1 MREGETYRPR
11 RVPRSQRCAVRGM
24 EYHVTRW
31 DGDFASPIVLL
42 HGWMDTGATFQFLV
56 DELPTGWSCA
66 APDWRGFG
74 DTSWAPGGY
83 WFPDYYADLDLLLDE
98 LCPGATVT
106 LVGHSMGGNIVLN
119 YAGLRPERVRRVVCV
134 EGFGLARTHPD
145 DAPARQRRWLD
156 ELRAEP
162 EFTVH
167 RTLAALVEQLQ
178 RRNARLDA
186 ARASFIA
193 RSWARQQPDGT
204 WRIRSDPAHKRANP
218 VLYRREES
226 EACWRQITA
235 PVLYVV
241 ATDSPHL
248 AALGDDATVER
259 MSTLVRHLEPCV
271 IPDSGHMI
279 HHDQPAALAAAVVAF
294 LDRT

>member
-1 MREGETYRPR
+1 
-11 RVPRSQRCAVRGM
+11 V
-24 EYHVTRW
+24 
-31 DGDFASPIVLL
+31 SPIVLL

-56 DELPTGWSCA
+56 DELPAGWSCA

-98 LCPGATVT
+98 LCPGEAVT
-106 LVGHSMGGNIVLN
+106 LLGHSMGGNVVLN

-156 ELRAEP
+156 ELREDP
-162 EFTVH
+162 EFAVH
-167 RTLAALVEQLQ
+167 GTLDALVAQLR
-178 RRNARLDA
+178 RRNPRLDA
-186 ARASFIA
+186 ARAGFIA
-193 RSWARQQPDGT
+193 KCWARQQPDGT
-204 WRIRSDPAHKRANP
+204 WRMRSDPTHKRVNP

-226 EACWRQITA
+226 EACWRQIAA

-259 MSTLVRHLEPCV
+259 MSTLVRSLEPCV
-271 IPDSGHMI
+271 ISDAGHMI